1 MMKWKPLLFLYN
13 LYAVVLFV
21 LLMLPVFLFAVTVS
35 FMGNIKGGNLIYKA
49 CRLWGDIWFALI
61 FIRQKNIYEQPLK
74 KHQSYIF
81 VANHISYL
89 DSAILVKT
97 FRRPMRALGKIEMG
111 KVPVFGFIYRKAIV
125 TVDRSSSSHRA
136 KSVMILKS
144 ILRRGISVFVFPEG
158 TFNTTHHP
166 LKHFYDGAF
175 RVAIETG
182 TPIKPVLFLDAYDRM
197 PYENLFSLNPGI
209 NRSVFLEEIRTEGL
223 NSHDV
228 ADLRKKV
235 FELMEAKLVSYKA
248 SWIKPLKQHAPGTK
262 N

>member
-1 MMKWKPLLFLYN
+1 
-13 LYAVVLFV
+13 
-21 LLMLPVFLFAVTVS
+21 
-35 FMGNIKGGNLIYKA
+35 
-49 CRLWGDIWFALI
+49 
-61 FIRQKNIYEQPLK
+61 
-74 KHQSYIF
+74 
-81 VANHISYL
+81 
-89 DSAILVKT
+89 
-97 FRRPMRALGKIEMG
+97 MRALGKIEMG

-125 TVDRSSSSHRA
+125 TVDRSSPSHRA

-248 SWIKPLKQHAPGTK
+248 SWIKPHKQHAPGTK